1 MFMMSHNDGNHTK
14 KSAFPPHV
22 TLYDETI
29 KVQFDCGYLETSL
42 EIGDH
47 LKPVLP
53 LLIF

>member
-1 MFMMSHNDGNHTK
+1 MFMMSQNDSNHLK

-29 KVQFDCGYLETSL
+29 VTIINVQFDCGYLETSL

-47 LKPVLP
+47 
-53 LLIF
+53 